1 MILNGFYINYKYCIM
16 KKLTFLREMISIKQV
31 QNVMNENV
39 MFATIGSFQI
49 KGLRLSYMSIMGG
62 MMY

>member
-1 MILNGFYINYKYCIM
+1 MIE
-16 KKLTFLREMISIKQV
+16 LTFLREMISIKQV